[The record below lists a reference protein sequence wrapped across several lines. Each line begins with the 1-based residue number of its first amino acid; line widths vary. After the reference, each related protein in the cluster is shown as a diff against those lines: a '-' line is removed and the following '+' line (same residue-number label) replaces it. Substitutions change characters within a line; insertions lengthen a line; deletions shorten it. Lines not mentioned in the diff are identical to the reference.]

1 MDAPAV
7 TVAIPVFN
15 AERFIEA
22 TLASVM
28 AQSFADFEVV
38 VVDDG
43 SGDQSGAIV
52 QSYRDQR
59 IRYVYQTNS
68 GPSVAR
74 NAALREA
81 RSPLVAFL
89 DADDLWQPDHL
100 QVLMTL
106 SRAYPQAAL
115 LGNRYVE
122 FSGDG
127 AAASSRAADDISR
140 TAYRLLDDYF
150 SEWSR
155 NPAPFCTSTV
165 MFRRDAALGAGGYK
179 VGHNRGEDLEFY
191 VRLALAAPVAVS
203 SYVGGLYRRFPNSLT
218 SGLVTSPDICMT
230 SIAEHQATGRVPTP
244 MLESVREFYNKI
256 ALGNATDCLLA
267 GEAGAAHRFLELSRN
282 TVWQRRRW
290 LAIRMLLA
298 LPAPARRGFVALR
311 HALRSAGSKA

>member
-127 AAASSRAADDISR
+127 AAASSIAIVVVDI
-140 TAYRLLDDYF
+140 
-150 SEWSR
+150 
-155 NPAPFCTSTV
+155 
-165 MFRRDAALGAGGYK
+165 
-179 VGHNRGEDLEFY
+179 
-191 VRLALAAPVAVS
+191 
-203 SYVGGLYRRFPNSLT
+203 
-218 SGLVTSPDICMT
+218 
-230 SIAEHQATGRVPTP
+230 QA
-244 MLESVREFYNKI
+244 S
-256 ALGNATDCLLA
+256 
-267 GEAGAAHRFLELSRN
+267 
-282 TVWQRRRW
+282 
-290 LAIRMLLA
+290 
-298 LPAPARRGFVALR
+298 
-311 HALRSAGSKA
+311 